1 MEELIAYYPWLAYS
15 EDDASQ
21 PQAQAQAQRP
31 AGDDARRY
39 APAPRPR
46 ERFVRRSRRTAERE
60 PGYSV
65 RHLLYAC

>member
-21 PQAQAQAQRP
+21 PQPQRP
-31 AGDDARRY
+31 AAVAGERRY

-46 ERFVRRSRRTAERE
+46 ERFVRRARRTAAPE

>member
-15 EDDASQ
+15 EDDASEARTQ
-21 PQAQAQAQRP
+21 HP
-31 AGDDARRY
+31 AGDAAARRY

-46 ERFVRRSRRTAERE
+46 ERFVRRSRRPAQLE

>member
-1 MEELIAYYPWLAYS
+1 MEELIAYYPWLAYT

-21 PQAQAQAQRP
+21 AEAQTQRQV
-31 AGDDARRY
+31 GDDAARRY